1 MTNHFLSKFV
11 HELQEA
17 PMIVSTMNNKNELLR
32 IQSEI
37 AVLKKSD
44 VTNVVKVDVQRFSV
58 SKLIVLVE
66 DARMYADRYNT
77 LFIELIH
84 PKLKGEYVFQPSF
97 KDVTDLGS
105 SDAFE
110 YLSKQDEDY
119 QIHYSRWIQS
129 IVLGKLSAI
138 EEENKRYQSFLSD
151 KGEVEQRAKRW
162 VEPYKLHSS
171 QRDFSWLLEKAFSP
185 SDRILD
191 PALALN
197 VSPSFQRNLVWSVEK
212 KQDFID
218 SILRSLPIGA
228 FYINENLNDLT
239 LGEGFGMIL
248 WDGKQ
253 RLHAIMSFYMD
264 EFQVE
269 YQGQMLYYSQM
280 QNAFNGAIRSTL
292 VTIMTSKYDTLEEIV
307 EAYVMVNS
315 KQVKHTDED
324 LQKAIQTLSEE
335 KKKIYTF

>member
-1 MTNHFLSKFV
+1 MSNHFLSKFV
-11 HELQEA
+11 QEIQEA
-17 PMIVSTMNNKNELLR
+17 PMIVATGNNKKELAR
-32 IQSEI
+32 IESEI
-37 AVLKKSD
+37 ATLQKSAD
-44 VTNVVKVDVQRFSV
+44 SVFVKVDVRKFSL

-66 DARMYADRYNT
+66 LSRISAERHT
-77 LFIELIH
+77 KLFVELIH
-84 PKLKGEYVFQPSF
+84 PELEGDFVFEPSF
-97 KDVTDLGS
+97 HKVTGLGS
-105 SDAFE
+105 NNAFD
-110 YLSKQDEDY
+110 YLSKQDEQY

-129 IVLGKLSAI
+129 VILGKLSALKQ
-138 EEENKRYQSFLSD
+138 ENKRYEAFLSERKD
-151 KGEVEQRAKRW
+151 VEQLAKRW

-171 QRDFSWLLEKAFSP
+171 QRELSWLIEIAFLP
-185 SDRILD
+185 SERIFD

-197 VSPSFQRNLVWSVEK
+197 PSPSFQRELVWSVDK

-218 SILRSLPIGA
+218 SILRRLPIGA

-239 LGEGFGMIL
+239 LGEGFGRIL

-280 QNAFNGAIRSTL
+280 TNAFNGAIRSTL
-292 VTIMTSKYDTLEEIV
+292 VTVMTSRYDTLKEII
-307 EAYVMVNS
+307 EAYIMVNS

>member
-1 MTNHFLSKFV
+1 
-11 HELQEA
+11 
-17 PMIVSTMNNKNELLR
+17 MIVSTANNKNELAR
-32 IQSEI
+32 IQSELS
-37 AVLKKSD
+37 ALKKSD
-44 VTNVVKVDVQRFSV
+44 VTRFVKVDVQKFSI
-58 SKLIVLVE
+58 SKLIVLIE
-66 DARMYADRYNT
+66 EARMSSDRHRT

-84 PKLKGEYVFQPSF
+84 PKLNGEYVFEPSF

-105 SDAFE
+105 NDAFD
-110 YLSKQDEDY
+110 YLSNQDEDY

-129 IVLGKLSAI
+129 IVLGKLSALK
-138 EEENKRYQSFLSD
+138 EENERYQSFLSD

-171 QRDFSWLLEKAFSP
+171 QRDFAWLIESAFLP
-185 SDRILD
+185 SERILD

-197 VSPSFQRNLVWSVEK
+197 ASPSFQRNLVWTVEK

-218 SILRSLPIGA
+218 SILRSLPLGA

-239 LGEGFGMIL
+239 LGEGYGRIL

-264 EFQVE
+264 EFQVN

-280 QNAFNGAIRSTL
+280 TNAFNGAIRSTL
-292 VTIMTSKYDTLEEIV
+292 VTIMTSNYDTLEEIV